1 MYMKK
6 GIVIGVLALL
16 ALFMSS
22 CMRSGS
28 WFPDMDCV
36 TKEMEIKVSLSPDRL
51 LPQGGNIPLVI
62 NAERVTHFMQYG
74 KEINTERGPVA
85 YEVVLVNN
93 PEGFKLENVNGQ
105 YVLSCPPNN
114 RNTAIQVT
122 LVVIVDGEKHKF
134 ELTQNPKTYNVDVE
148 IV

>member
-1 MYMKK
+1 MKK
-6 GIVIGVLALL
+6 GIVIGVFALL

-36 TKEMEIKVSLSPDRL
+36 TKEVEIKTSLSPDRL
-51 LPQGGNIPLVI
+51 PPQGGNVPLVI
-62 NAERVTHFMQYG
+62 KAERITHFMQYG
-74 KEINTERGPVA
+74 QEINTERGPIA
-85 YEVVLVNN
+85 YEVALVNN
-93 PEGFKLENVNGQ
+93 PDGFKLENVNGQ
-105 YVLSCPPNN
+105 YVLSCPANN

-122 LVVIVDGEKHKF
+122 LVVIVGGEKYKHV
-134 ELTQNPKTYNVDVE
+134 LTQNPKTYNVDVE